1 MSIDEIRITNPSP
14 STVTFGAAGLKPE
27 VLKLLKE
34 HFIDLTV
41 LDITDDGFYV
51 LRGTPHPKFDLDK
64 LCERALA
71 RLEDDI
77 EFMAYQ
83 HSRLIEFAFTDARI
97 RLCR

>member
-14 STVTFGAAGLKPE
+14 STVTFGVPGVTSDELKI
-27 VLKLLKE
+27 LKE
-34 HFIDLTV
+34 HFIDLTI
-41 LDITDDGFYV
+41 LDITEDGWFTM
-51 LRGTPHPKFDLDK
+51 RGTPRPKFDLDK